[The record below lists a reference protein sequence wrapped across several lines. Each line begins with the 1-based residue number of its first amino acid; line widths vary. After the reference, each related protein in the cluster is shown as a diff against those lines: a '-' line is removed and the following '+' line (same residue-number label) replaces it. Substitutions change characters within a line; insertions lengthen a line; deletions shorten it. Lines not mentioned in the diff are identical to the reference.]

1 MSVRGDLA
9 ALAHRVEVLSVSND
23 RLWEWTALKA
33 TWHSLRSLIT
43 YVHKL
48 EDRIEVLEKERKGI

>member
-9 ALAHRVEVLSVSND
+9 ALVHRVEVLSGSLD
-23 RLWEWTALKA
+23 RLWMLVANKA
-33 TWHSLRSLIT
+33 TWKSLELLVD

-48 EDRIEVLEKERKGI
+48 EDRIEVLEKEREI